1 MPPSGAGANV
11 FIATVSL
18 SSQSLFPRS
27 QAVRRSTERNVSET
41 HKIHPNSNSVDEGCL
56 ENAVQRTLGL
66 NKSVWRKEFLGVC
79 CAVWTGPVKRWR
91 WHYVPVS
98 VLSHKEVN
106 HRVEKMSDQL
116 GMVN

>member
-41 HKIHPNSNSVDEGCL
+41 RKIHPNSNSVDEGCL

-66 NKSVWRKEFLGVC
+66 NKTVEERVLGCVLC
-79 CAVWTGPVKRWR
+79 CLDGASR
-91 WHYVPVS
+91 
-98 VLSHKEVN
+98 EVEVALCSS
-106 HRVEKMSDQL
+106 RLCFESQRS
-116 GMVN
+116 